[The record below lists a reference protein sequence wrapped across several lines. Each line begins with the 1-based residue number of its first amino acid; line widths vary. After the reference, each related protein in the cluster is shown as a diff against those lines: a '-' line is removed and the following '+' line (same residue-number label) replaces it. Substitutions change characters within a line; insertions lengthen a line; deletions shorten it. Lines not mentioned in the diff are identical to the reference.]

1 MSKRNK
7 VIVIGGGASGLVAG
21 IFASKCNDVTII
33 ERDSKCGRKILV
45 SGNGKCNY
53 FNSDFTSIHFNSSSS
68 IDSIICKNNQ
78 DKILEFFDS
87 IGIVPNIKNGY
98 YYPMSNQSVSVVEAL
113 LKEASIRG
121 VNIINNESVIDII
134 HDDGYIVKTK
144 NHGYKCDKVVLACGS
159 HAYYKESSIGYDL
172 LKKFGHSINTIVPG
186 LVRLVGSNPINASG
200 VRCECDLSLYEDGK
214 LIKESSGEVQLTDDG
229 VSGICVY
236 QLSSNISR
244 GLVNKKEEIVH
255 INFMPFID
263 DFIIYMNE
271 RNKKIKNRCIS
282 ELFDG
287 LMNYKLSNSILD
299 MCGIDY
305 KDKWDNISDLKKNK
319 LSKMI
324 TDYEM
329 NIIDTK
335 GYKSAQT
342 CSGGLPIS
350 EIDVSTMES
359 KKIRGLYITGE
370 LLDCDGECGGY
381 NLGFAW
387 ITGMIAGEAL
397 NDKN

>member
-1 MSKRNK
+1 MNKRNK

-53 FNSDFTSIHFNSSSS
+53 FNSEFTSSHFNSSSS
-68 IDSIICKNNQ
+68 IDSIISKNNQ

-87 IGIVPNIKNGY
+87 IGIVPNIKNDY

-113 LKEASIRG
+113 IKESSIRG
-121 VNIINNESVIDII
+121 VNIITNESVSDII
-134 HDDGYIVKTK
+134 NDNEYIVKTNK
-144 NHGYKCDKVVLACGS
+144 NEYRCDKVVLACGS
-159 HAYYKESSIGYDL
+159 HAYYKEESIGYNL
-172 LKKFGHSINTIVPG
+172 LKKFGHSINTVVPS
-186 LVRLVGSNPINASG
+186 LVQLVGSNIINASG

-214 LIKESSGEVQLTDDG
+214 LIKKSNGELQLTDYG
-229 VSGICVY
+229 ISGICVY
-236 QLSSNISR
+236 QLSSLVSR
-244 GLVNKKEEIVH
+244 GLVNKKEETIH

-263 DFIIYMNE
+263 DFILYMNE
-271 RNKKIKNRCIS
+271 RNKKVKNRNIS

-305 KDKWDNISDLKKNK
+305 KDKWDNISYLKKNK

-342 CSGGLPIS
+342 CSGGVLIS
-350 EIDVSTMES
+350 EIDINTMES
-359 KKIRGLYITGE
+359 KKTKDLYITGE

-387 ITGMIAGEAL
+387 ITGMIAGSSL
-397 NDKN
+397 NE